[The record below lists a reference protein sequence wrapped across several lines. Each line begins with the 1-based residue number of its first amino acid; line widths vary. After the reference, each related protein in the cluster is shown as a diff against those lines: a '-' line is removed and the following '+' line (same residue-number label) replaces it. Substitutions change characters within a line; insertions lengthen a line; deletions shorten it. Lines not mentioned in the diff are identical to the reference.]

1 MVTSINIILFIIIVT
16 LQSSI
21 SGHTQNYSAVKM
33 FPSSIIYM
41 QICFLLSALSLV
53 WCLVYNLSGDKDSCN
68 GCCFTKRKTIVSKLL
83 VYVHAHTHTHTHLHS
98 KQSTHTHTRACAHTE
113 QTQTVHTYIP
123 KQSKKH
129 RSITVFTYFFNF
141 LTRPALTVSP
151 LIAPE
156 YFWPSIGST

>member
-1 MVTSINIILFIIIVT
+1 MTQ
-16 LQSSI
+16 QSSI
-21 SGHTQNYSAVKM
+21 SGHTRNYSAVKM

-41 QICFLLSALSLV
+41 QVCFLLSTLSLV
-53 WCLVYNLSGDKDSCN
+53 CCLVYNLSGDKDSCN

-83 VYVHAHTHTHTHLHS
+83 VYVHAHTHLHS
-98 KQSTHTHTRACAHTE
+98 KQSTHTHACMCTHRTI
-113 QTQTVHTYIP
+113 HTYIP

-129 RSITVFTYFFNF
+129 RSIAVFTYFFNF